1 MARHLRSALAVALV
15 TAMTIADVLAQE
27 TQAAPGRAAIVTA
40 ARDIIGK
47 ARYATFVTVDRDGQ
61 PQARIV
67 DPVAP
72 EDDWSIW
79 VSTNARSRKVAQLEA
94 NPRGTLLYFD
104 AARESYAALAGA
116 ARLVRDPAEK
126 AKRWR
131 EEWKPFYKNGHRD
144 EDFLL
149 IRVEPQRLEI
159 SSPAL
164 GMNNDPVT
172 WRPVTLDLRQP

>member
-1 MARHLRSALAVALV
+1 MARGLTSALAVTLV
-15 TAMTIADVLAQE
+15 AAMTAADGLAQSP
-27 TQAAPGRAAIVTA
+27 AAPAPAAIVAA
-40 ARDIIGK
+40 ARDVIGK
-47 ARYATFVTVDRDGQ
+47 ARYATLVTVDRDGQ

-72 EDDWSIW
+72 EADWSVW
-79 VSTNARSRKVAQLEA
+79 VSTNARSRKAAQLEA
-94 NPRGTLLYFD
+94 NPRVTLLYFD
-104 AARESYAALAGA
+104 AARESYVTLVGA

-131 EEWKPFYKNGHRD
+131 EEWKPFYKNGYRD

-164 GMNNDPVT
+164 GMNNDPIT